1 MDNYVISTMTEAEV
15 QIAIDWARKEG
26 WNPGLNDAKC
36 FYLSDSHGFFK
47 GELDGEII
55 AVGSAVIY
63 DSHFAFCG
71 LYIVKEEFRGKNYG
85 FPLTKARLD
94 YVGDRLVGLDGVL
107 EKISTYEK
115 IGYKNVYCNAR
126 FELLEPIKQEIP
138 ENSNI
143 INIAKVPL
151 QQLLDYDREC
161 FPAYREQFLK
171 FWINQAGAFSYAYMD
186 NNQLQGY
193 IVMRPC
199 YQGYKIGPLFADDFD
214 QAEALF
220 LAACSQAE
228 SFPIYLDIPLPND
241 AAKKL
246 VDKYKMK
253 QVFAT
258 NRMYKNGQP
267 DINLNKVFGITT
279 FELG

>member
-1 MDNYVISTMTEAEV
+1 MNNYVISTMTEAEV

-26 WNPGLNDAKC
+26 WNPGLNDAEC

-47 GELDGEII
+47 GELNGEII

-63 DSHFAFCG
+63 DPNFAFCG
-71 LYIVKEEFRGKNYG
+71 LYIVKEGFRGKNYG
-85 FPLTKARLD
+85 LPITQARLD
-94 YVGDRLVGLDGVL
+94 YVGNRYVGLDGVL
-107 EKISTYEK
+107 DKIATYEK
-115 IGYKNVYCNAR
+115 IDYKEAYCNAR
-126 FELLEPIKQEIP
+126 FELLQPIYQSTLEKV
-138 ENSNI
+138 NI
-143 INIAKVPL
+143 FNITEVPL

-171 FWINQAGAFSYAYMD
+171 HWINQPGAFSYGYMD

-199 YQGYKIGPLFADDFD
+199 YRGYKIGPLFADNFE

-220 LAACSQAE
+220 LAVCAQAK
-228 SFPIYLDIPLPND
+228 SFPIYLDIPLPNK
-241 AAKKL
+241 AAQKL
-246 VDKYKMK
+246 VDKYQMK

-258 NRMYKNGQP
+258 NRMYRNGQP